1 MFFNAIYKLFFFF
14 IILNFI
20 FFKTLKPSMNGVRNS
35 IDKSLAERDQNV
47 DKFCSA
53 LDRDIADLGKQ
64 VKQVKQ
70 AAQVN
75 QNCF

>member
-1 MFFNAIYKLFFFF
+1 
-14 IILNFI
+14 
-20 FFKTLKPSMNGVRNS
+20 MNGVRNS
-35 IDKSLAERDQNV
+35 IDKSLAERDQKV

-70 AAQVN
+70 AAQV
-75 QNCF
+75 